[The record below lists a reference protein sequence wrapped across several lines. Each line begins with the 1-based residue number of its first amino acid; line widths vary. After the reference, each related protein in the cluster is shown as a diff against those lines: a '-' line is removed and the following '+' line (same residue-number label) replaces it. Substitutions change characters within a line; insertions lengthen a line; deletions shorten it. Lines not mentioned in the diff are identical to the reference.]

1 MAPETWTNKG
11 ELRNFIPQRNDQ
23 VKVPG
28 FFLFK
33 DTGVLLKD
41 RYVGVLAFRT
51 ILDGKVHFY
60 QN

>member
-1 MAPETWTNKG
+1 MI
-11 ELRNFIPQRNDQ
+11 ELRYL
-23 VKVPG
+23 V